1 MDPIKNPYQPGAG
14 CRPPELV
21 GRDSVIDQARI
32 LLGRVAAKRAEK
44 SILLT
49 GLRGVGK
56 TVLLVEMQSLA
67 EKNGYLCGAFEAHEG
82 KRLTALLVPV
92 IRKILIR
99 LSTRN
104 AVTEKIK
111 SALAALAGFVESFK
125 VAVDDVTFGLN
136 IRPSKGIADS
146 GDIEQDLPELF
157 RSLGEAAEDA
167 GSPVA
172 LFIDELQ
179 YFDGKELSSLIMS
192 IHKIQQLQLP
202 IVLFG
207 AGLPILPSLAGESKS
222 YAERLFSFPD
232 IGPLTEKDSE
242 KAIREPARSSGVV
255 YDNDAIREIFRCTK
269 GYPYFI
275 QEWGYQ
281 CWNRASTNTIT
292 ADVVLEATAEALDR
306 LDNNFFRVRFDRC
319 THGEKDYLH
328 TIAKLGEGPQSTGD
342 IAKAKNVKI
351 QTFGPVRSRLIKK
364 GMIYSP
370 YHGDVDF
377 TVPLF
382 GDFMLRTMAKQPP
395 TKKKP

>member
-1 MDPIKNPYQPGAG
+1 
-14 CRPPELV
+14 
-21 GRDSVIDQARI
+21 VIEQAKV

-56 TVLLVEMQSLA
+56 TVLLIEMQSLA
-67 EKNGYLCGAFEAHEG
+67 EKSGYLCGAFEAHEG
-82 KRLTALLVPV
+82 KRLTAMLGPA

-99 LSTRN
+99 LSTKKTITDKFKT
-104 AVTEKIK
+104 AC
-111 SALAALAGFVESFK
+111 SAFAGFVESFK
-125 VAVDDVTFGLN
+125 IAVDDTTFGLN
-136 IRPSKGIADS
+136 IRPSKGVADS

-157 RSLGEAAEDA
+157 RSLGEASEDA
-167 GSPVA
+167 GTPVA

-179 YFDGKELSSLIMS
+179 YFDEKELSSLIMS
-192 IHKIQQLQLP
+192 MHKVQQLQLP
-202 IVLFG
+202 VVLFG

-242 KAIREPARSSGVV
+242 RAIRDPARMSGVV
-255 YDNDAIREIFRCTK
+255 FDNAAIGEIYGCTK

-281 CWNRASTNTIT
+281 CWNRAAASPIT
-292 ADVVLEATAEALDR
+292 VDVVREATAEALER

-319 THGEKDYLH
+319 TNGEKDYLH

-395 TKKKP
+395 KKKKP